1 MAWPRLQLPKLPT
14 RDALLSQSWS
24 RPFARYLG
32 APVLWRWNRRG
43 VARGLAL
50 GLFVGILIPLVQSPF
65 AALFAV
71 LARANL
77 PVAVLATFVTNPL
90 TTPVVLYSAYRLGK
104 VMLLAEQ
111 ANPIVDMS
119 QSMALIE
126 TVINWLATA
135 SLPTALG
142 LATMASVAAVTGY
155 FFVQLGWRWRIGRRW
170 TRRQQSRQAAMQTGT
185 TVTEGQP

>member
-1 MAWPRLQLPKLPT
+1 MAWAGLRLPKLPS
-14 RDALLSQSWS
+14 RDALLAQAWS

-32 APVLWRWNRRG
+32 APVLWRFNRRG

-50 GLFVGILIPLVQSPF
+50 GLFVGIMIPLVQSPF

-71 LARANL
+71 VARANL
-77 PVAVLATFVTNPL
+77 PIAVAATFVTNPL
-90 TTPVVLYSAYRLGK
+90 TTPLVLYAAYRLGR
-104 VMLLAEQ
+104 VMLMAEQ

-126 TVINWLATA
+126 KVINWLATA

-142 LATMASVAAVTGY
+142 LATMATLAAAAGY
-155 FFVQLGWRWRIGRRW
+155 FAVQLSWRWRIGRRW
-170 TRRQQSRQAAMQTGT
+170 ARRASQRQAAAPAAALIRD
-185 TVTEGQP
+185 VP